1 MSAIDIGQL
10 LQDVSSDSP
19 CGGSLEYD
27 PAFLELERE
36 ATPKPEQRIGDS
48 VKPGEEPDWPDVK
61 DRSLTLLR
69 RTKDLRVAVH
79 LTRSLLRTDGLAG
92 LGEGLAL
99 IAAMLERFWDSVYPQ
114 LDHEDGDDPTFR
126 FNALANLADWDGLVR
141 ALRDIPLVS
150 SRLAGRFSLRDIEI
164 ANGTTPAP
172 VDGGAEVPQMAA
184 VEAAFVDADA
194 GELEATADGIR
205 SALDGLGRIMSI
217 VSAKAGGAGSLDLG
231 RLSSTL
237 RSADKILA
245 AQLGLRAP
253 AGAVDAA
260 AAGAAP
266 ARVTPAG
273 DVASREDVVRLLDR
287 ACDYF
292 KRYEPSSPVPLLLR
306 RAKRLITK
314 DFLEIIKDMAP
325 GGLSEVKSIGGIEDE
340 S

>member
-1 MSAIDIGQL
+1 
-10 LQDVSSDSP
+10 
-19 CGGSLEYD
+19 
-27 PAFLELERE
+27 
-36 ATPKPEQRIGDS
+36 
-48 VKPGEEPDWPDVK
+48 
-61 DRSLTLLR
+61 
-69 RTKDLRVAVH
+69 
-79 LTRSLLRTDGLAG
+79 
-92 LGEGLAL
+92 
-99 IAAMLERFWDSVYPQ
+99 
-114 LDHEDGDDPTFR
+114 
-126 FNALANLADWDGLVR
+126 
-141 ALRDIPLVS
+141 
-150 SRLAGRFSLRDIEI
+150 
-164 ANGTTPAP
+164 
-172 VDGGAEVPQMAA
+172 MAA

-253 AGAVDAA
+253 AGSVDAA

-266 ARVTPAG
+266 ARVTRAG